1 MKWELIICI
10 AQTFR
15 SHLQVTYAT
24 VIEKKEV
31 IWRYFAETKTVRRE
45 GVILLLKVLILSLV
59 YALKVTIFTTLNY
72 NYRIQ
77 GKFARKK
84 RKNTS
89 ENKGN

>member
-45 GVILLLKVLILSLV
+45 GVILLLKVLINFIISVCTESYYLHNFKL
-59 YALKVTIFTTLNY
+59 
-72 NYRIQ
+72 
-77 GKFARKK
+77 
-84 RKNTS
+84 
-89 ENKGN
+89 